1 MRSLRRW
8 DEARA
13 RAAGATERHVA
24 SGLGYQWDR
33 IEESFGPDADAEKVL
48 TTDSIRAHVGRRM
61 AAGASDSIRRELRAL
76 QRALNGREVRV
87 SAKWPNHAGR
97 SDRRRA
103 GRAVPEAL
111 LGRWLA
117 RLPDDAR
124 QVALFVILTQVRSGT
139 LGRITA
145 AMLEPTEIK
154 GAVAQLRV
162 PATAHK
168 TGEQVVPLTR
178 PALEILAARMRAV
191 PSGPLF
197 PHDHKRALN
206 TAGRAIGLRGA
217 SLRDLRKTGGTMIA
231 RRRGTVTARDAL
243 GHGNVSM
250 TDAYLER
257 DLGDVAAAQADLA
270 ASVVATAEWLQ
281 SPKPAL
287 GERVEGFEPST
298 LSLEGWEREAIE
310 HLRACDRCRRRALA
324 CRVVHGGAGEVD
336 TESGHT
342 LARAVLG

>member
-33 IEESFGPDADAEKVL
+33 IEESFGPDADAEKAVTSDAL
-48 TTDSIRAHVGRRM
+48 RAHAVRRR
-61 AAGASDSIRRELRAL
+61 AAGATDSIRRELGALKRAL
-76 QRALNGREVRV
+76 AGRRVRLDLD
-87 SAKWPNHAGR
+87 WPRHGGR
-97 SDRRRA
+97 SDRKRA

-111 LGRWLA
+111 LGPWLA
-117 RLPDDAR
+117 RLPGDAR
-124 QVALFVILTQVRSGT
+124 EVALFVYLTQVRSGS
-139 LGRITA
+139 LHRITA
-145 AMLEPTEIK
+145 AMLEPTEIE

-168 TGEQVVPLTR
+168 TREHVLPLTR
-178 PALEILAARMRAV
+178 LALEILAARMRAV
-191 PSGPLF
+191 PAGPLF
-197 PHDHKRALN
+197 PRDHKRAFN
-206 TAGRAIGLRGA
+206 AAARSVGLGGV
-217 SLRDLRKTGGTMIA
+217 SLRDLRKTGATMIA
-231 RRRGTVTARDAL
+231 RRRGHVTARDAL
-243 GHGNVSM
+243 THENVSM

-257 DLGDVAAAQADLA
+257 DLGDVAAAQAELA
-270 ASVVATAEWLQ
+270 ASVVATAEWLHPPDPPQ
-281 SPKPAL
+281 MERATGIEPA
-287 GERVEGFEPST
+287 T